1 MSSTFSANSGSLERL
16 KVRMRCGCSRCA
28 CHKRCTARRLTP
40 TALAMARPVQCVA
53 WPGGSEQLRSKTL
66 ATTLAESGARPG
78 LRVLSRSRPYYTLL
92 GVSRLP
98 APDRRSADARAS
110 RHFLHRQAVGRT
122 KDNVRPPHMFERAI
136 AIRDDG
142 PADARDLRPEEAV

>member
-53 WPGGSEQLRSKTL
+53 WPGGSEQVRSITL
-66 ATTLAESGARPG
+66 ATTLAESGAWPA
-78 LRVLSRSRPYYTLL
+78 LRVLSRSRPSTPCSDADMAVRGLVDQVDEALL
-92 GVSRLP
+92 
-98 APDRRSADARAS
+98 
-110 RHFLHRQAVGRT
+110 
-122 KDNVRPPHMFERAI
+122 
-136 AIRDDG
+136 
-142 PADARDLRPEEAV
+142 